1 MASDTS
7 PGGSPVLVELGGE
20 GVPLERVPLISGV
33 LRQFDEAWLQNLV
46 HTTPA
51 CLPTDQRDRARSGAP
66 RADRPGIP
74 DAPRSGGQPADDA
87 SRRHRPGGD
96 QAVPQS
102 GGRRLVLAQV
112 IDYAMA
118 VFRMDF
124 ASFEEVALRGPFSPG
139 RKPASLY
146 AYLSGP
152 EQPLEAI
159 FVDPV
164 VKNLRCG
171 RALIMIVGDGIR
183 SEAEILLG
191 DLHRGAMPRAVPTI
205 MSGSP
210 YSPHLPTLMM
220 VRPLAVPKGRKGGW
234 ESRLVTAFGRHLGP
248 KMDLGLPAPLQTAT
262 LPVAGSAARADL
274 LSVWPRKAVSDR
286 PRVASPPV
294 RDDGPWR

>member
-51 CLPTDQRDRARSGAP
+51 CLPADQRNRARSRAL

-74 DAPRSGGQPADDA
+74 DAPRSGGQPADHA

-124 ASFEEVALRGPFSPG
+124 ASFEQVALRGPFRPG
-139 RKPASLY
+139 RELASLY

-152 EQPLEAI
+152 EQPPEAI
-159 FVDPV
+159 FVDLV
-164 VKNLRCG
+164 VRNLRCG

-191 DLHRGAMPRAVPTI
+191 DPHRGAMPRAVQTI

-220 VRPLAVPKGRKGGW
+220 VRPLAVPKGRKRRLGKPSRNGVRSPPRSQNGPWTAGAPSNCDITGRRRRGARQSAVRVTTNGG
-234 ESRLVTAFGRHLGP
+234 F
-248 KMDLGLPAPLQTAT
+248 
-262 LPVAGSAARADL
+262 GSAEDCFATG
-274 LSVWPRKAVSDR
+274 S
-286 PRVASPPV
+286 
-294 RDDGPWR
+294 G